1 MPFPS
6 GYFKDYTQN
15 KRNDNEDKNTSS
27 YEISDWFIWKIRSV
41 KNAVVV

>member
-1 MPFPS
+1 LIHIGKAIENNVYFMPFPS

-27 YEISDWFIWKIRSV
+27 YEISD
-41 KNAVVV
+41 